1 MYKSRSNFLAAVI
14 WYFICAWKHAD
25 KYFLHVWLVYMSWQ
39 CLSTDISFLSFPK
52 SQLCS
57 WSRGCWVAILQRS
70 NARVIAIPSCK
81 TNSRQTMPLQSRC
94 LMWDRVVNMMVFYV
108 RSAHLRLWNFH
119 AGNYASRL
127 TALLILLL
135 LFMWKI
141 FLSARY
147 YCRYPWLGLNHSRHN
162 SDLSPFQPCVQFW
175 VEMSESNSKQSA

>member
-1 MYKSRSNFLAAVI
+1 MYKCRSNFLAAVI
-14 WYFICAWKHAD
+14 WYFICAWKHED
-25 KYFLHVWLVYMSWQ
+25 KYFLHVWLMYMTWQ
-39 CLSTDISFLSFPK
+39 YLTTHISFLSFSK

-57 WSRGCWVAILQRS
+57 WFWGCWVAIPQRS
-70 NARVIAIPSCK
+70 NVQVIGTPSCK
-81 TNSRQTMPLQSRC
+81 TNRRQTMPLESRC
-94 LMWDRVVNMMVFYV
+94 LMWDRAVNMMVFYFH
-108 RSAHLRLWNFH
+108 SAHLRLWNFH

-141 FLSARY
+141 LLSACY
-147 YCRYPWLGLNHSRHN
+147 YCCYPWLGLNHSTHN